1 MNLYEIANNYLSAF
15 QQIEQAETEE
25 EQMGAM
31 SELLKSEDD
40 LTNKIENFVRFLKNT
55 EAEAEK
61 FKAEEKRIAEK
72 RKSLENKA
80 KNGKEFLKDTL
91 EYFGLDTVQT
101 DLFKVSIQN
110 SQYSLIVDDESMIP
124 KEYFKQNPVLDKKR
138 LKDEM
143 LETGEL
149 IEGVHLERGTHLRI
163 R

>member
-15 QQIEQAETEE
+15 QQIEQAESEAEE
-25 EQMGAM
+25 KEAM

-80 KNGKEFLKDTL
+80 KNGKAFLKDTL

-149 IEGVHLERGTHLRI
+149 IEGVHLEKGTHLRI

>member
-15 QQIEQAETEE
+15 QQIEQAESEAEE
-25 EQMGAM
+25 KEAM

-80 KNGKEFLKDTL
+80 KNGKAFLKDTL
-91 EYFGLDTVQT
+91 EHFGLDTVQT

-149 IEGVHLERGTHLRI
+149 IEGVHLEKGTHLRI